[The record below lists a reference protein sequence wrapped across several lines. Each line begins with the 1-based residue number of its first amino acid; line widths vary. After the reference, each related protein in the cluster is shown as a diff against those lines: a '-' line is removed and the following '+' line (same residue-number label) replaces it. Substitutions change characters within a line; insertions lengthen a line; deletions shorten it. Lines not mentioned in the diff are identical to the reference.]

1 MENLGQELFKNFI
14 EDCIIFLPLIMIILT
29 ILKSIFFSN
38 IKYLYTS
45 NTKYID
51 FYLFIL
57 LYNNIDKQELIN
69 ILKNI
74 NLYYNLYILEFKNM
88 DEINDKNINVIEK
101 EFNKNVSN
109 MKINRRIINYIFILL
124 NVACS
129 LHIVYKSIN
138 ATQRYEYIFKSILI
152 VLIILIILTI
162 LIVSFIF
169 LKPIKI
175 DSTYNAIFR
184 KNNNKNLYD
193 NFETIENII
202 ETYKLI
208 VDKIDYRL
216 NYKSFDNTMTL
227 NMTVIVFI
235 LSFCSTFGTL
245 ISISQFENL
254 QVNLFNMNIN
264 VTEIINN
271 NFFYSIYMF
280 IFIITFIYII
290 TYYLDFSLRVF
301 IDKSKKHSENLIF
314 IKNNI
319 IYIIKNLENYQN
331 LLKKL
336 EERNLN
342 INETEILKLKL
353 DKLKNNYNF

>member
-1 MENLGQELFKNFI
+1 
-14 EDCIIFLPLIMIILT
+14 
-29 ILKSIFFSN
+29 
-38 IKYLYTS
+38 
-45 NTKYID
+45 
-51 FYLFIL
+51 
-57 LYNNIDKQELIN
+57 
-69 ILKNI
+69 
-74 NLYYNLYILEFKNM
+74 
-88 DEINDKNINVIEK
+88 
-101 EFNKNVSN
+101 
-109 MKINRRIINYIFILL
+109 
-124 NVACS
+124 
-129 LHIVYKSIN
+129 
-138 ATQRYEYIFKSILI
+138 
-152 VLIILIILTI
+152 
-162 LIVSFIF
+162 
-169 LKPIKI
+169 
-175 DSTYNAIFR
+175 
-184 KNNNKNLYD
+184 
-193 NFETIENII
+193 
-202 ETYKLI
+202 
-208 VDKIDYRL
+208 
-216 NYKSFDNTMTL
+216 MTL